1 MGKFKYEVYDYSKID
16 ICKPKTYEIKWTTTL
31 LNDINAYTN
40 AAAESTLTA
49 TLSTQI
55 AQEIDRSILASLT
68 GIFSSTG
75 PTFTPTYIRTR
86 DDFITTYSNGT
97 I

>member
-1 MGKFKYEVYDYSKID
+1 MGKFKYQIYDYSKVD

-55 AQEIDRSILASLT
+55 AQEIDRSILASLGT
-68 GIFSSTG
+68 FSSTV
-75 PTFTPTYIRTR
+75 PTFSPTYISTR
-86 DDFITTYSNGT
+86 DDFITTYNNGT
-97 I
+97 V

>member
-1 MGKFKYEVYDYSKID
+1 MGKFKYEVYDYSKVG
-16 ICKPKTYEIKWTTTL
+16 ICKPKKLNPTWSVTL
-31 LNDINAYTN
+31 ANDIREYTN
-40 AAAESTLTA
+40 TAVENTLTA

-55 AQEIDRSILASLT
+55 AQEIDRSILVSLT
-68 GIFSSTG
+68 GTFSSTG
-75 PTFTPTYIRTR
+75 PTFAPTYISTR

>member
-1 MGKFKYEVYDYSKID
+1 MEKFKYEVYDYSKVGIYE
-16 ICKPKTYEIKWTTTL
+16 PKKWQSTRTVAL
-31 LNDINAYTN
+31 SNDINIYTN
-40 AAAESTLTA
+40 ATTERTLTA

-68 GIFSSTG
+68 GTFSSTG
-75 PTFTPTYIRTR
+75 PTFAPTYISTR

>member
-1 MGKFKYEVYDYSKID
+1 MGKFKYEVYDYSKVGIYE
-16 ICKPKTYEIKWTTTL
+16 PKKWQSTWTVAL
-31 LNDINAYTN
+31 SNDINIYTN
-40 AAAESTLTA
+40 ATAERTLTA

-68 GIFSSTG
+68 GTFSSTG
-75 PTFTPTYIRTR
+75 PTFTPTYISTR
-86 DDFITTYSNGT
+86 DNFITTYSNGT